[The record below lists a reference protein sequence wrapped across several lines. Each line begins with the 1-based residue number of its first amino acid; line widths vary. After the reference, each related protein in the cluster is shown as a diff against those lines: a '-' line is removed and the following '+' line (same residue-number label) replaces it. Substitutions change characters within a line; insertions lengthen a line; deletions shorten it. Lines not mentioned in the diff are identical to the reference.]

1 MICEA
6 PKAVNPVFQCL
17 TRPMVTSL
25 IDSIDV
31 YEGNRIQI
39 NLKFQD
45 AYEQLLNY
53 LVLHANPA

>member
-1 MICEA
+1 MTPETTA
-6 PKAVNPVFQCL
+6 
-17 TRPMVTSL
+17 L

-53 LVLHANPA
+53 LAANADTA